1 MRKYELSI
9 GDNDYKA
16 EVKEFTVDFARIVV
30 NDIEYEVTLKEFGRK
45 EVAAPRSL
53 DRSASP
59 KAPAVSKETKRA
71 VPVGVNGGA
80 EGIRSPLPGLIIDVM
95 IKEGDSVKAGQNMIV
110 MEAMKMENQIQAP
123 HDGTV
128 KKVFVNKGDSVAE
141 DDVLVELC
149 RPPHTTL

>member
-16 EVKEFTVDFARIVV
+16 EVKEFTEDFARIVV

-45 EVAAPRSL
+45 EVTAPRQSE
-53 DRSASP
+53 RPAASKTP
-59 KAPAVSKETKRA
+59 VAPKETKRP

-80 EGIRSPLPGLIIDVM
+80 EGIRSPLPGLIVDVLV
-95 IKEGDSVKAGQNMIV
+95 KEGDSVKAGQNMMV

-128 KKVFVNKGDSVAE
+128 KKVFVDKGDTVAE
-141 DDVLVELC
+141 DDVLIELC

>member
-16 EVKEFTVDFARIVV
+16 EVKEFTEDFARIVV

-45 EVAAPRSL
+45 EVAAPRPVE
-53 DRSASP
+53 RAAAP
-59 KAPAVSKETKRA
+59 KAPAAPKETKRP

-80 EGIRSPLPGLIIDVM
+80 EGIRSPLPGLIVDVM
-95 IKEGDSVKAGQNMIV
+95 VKEGDSVKAGQNMVV

-128 KKVFVNKGDSVAE
+128 KKVFVDKGDTVAE
-141 DDVLVELC
+141 DDVLIELL

>member
-9 GDNDYKA
+9 GDKDYKA
-16 EVKEFTVDFARIVV
+16 EIKEFTEDFARIVV

-45 EVAAPRSL
+45 QVASPRPVE
-53 DRSASP
+53 RSATP
-59 KAPAVSKETKRA
+59 KAPAPPKETKHS

-80 EGIRSPLPGLIIDVM
+80 EGIRSPLPGLIIDVLV
-95 IKEGDSVKAGQNMIV
+95 KEGDYVKAGQNMIM

>member
-1 MRKYELSI
+1 
-9 GDNDYKA
+9 
-16 EVKEFTVDFARIVV
+16 
-30 NDIEYEVTLKEFGRK
+30 
-45 EVAAPRSL
+45 
-53 DRSASP
+53 
-59 KAPAVSKETKRA
+59 
-71 VPVGVNGGA
+71 
-80 EGIRSPLPGLIIDVM
+80 
-95 IKEGDSVKAGQNMIV
+95 MIV